1 MFASRETLLVRAG
14 HWSDSDRWTEK
25 ASTMKIETDIL
36 HEPPAINFL
45 FNDNTSTTTSS

>member
-36 HEPPAINFL
+36 HAPAAAKPL
-45 FNDNTSTTTSS
+45 F